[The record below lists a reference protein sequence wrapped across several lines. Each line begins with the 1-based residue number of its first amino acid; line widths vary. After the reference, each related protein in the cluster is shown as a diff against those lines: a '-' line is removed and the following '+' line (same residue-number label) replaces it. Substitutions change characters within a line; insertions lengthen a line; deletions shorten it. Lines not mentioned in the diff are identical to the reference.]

1 MAEDRKEF
9 LETNAMIAKPVKAQ
23 QTQSSSSTSV
33 HDRFSRIDQWLLEKF
48 HHSVGRPPIRLMLG
62 DGVQVSPADVLPIAK
77 ILIRD
82 RRTLLN
88 LILDPEVAFGEAYS
102 EGRITVEG
110 DLIAALEAVYQSM
123 PDLESTNW
131 YARIVSRCMGYV
143 QRNSLRG
150 ARNNIHGHYDLNNDF
165 FRLWLDPLLV
175 YSCAYF
181 PPGSMGLDE
190 AQVAKMDYIC
200 RKLNLQPGERVV
212 DIGSG
217 WGALALH
224 MAKHYGVTA
233 RGFSIS
239 HEQVR
244 WARRRA
250 QEMDLSHRVEFIE
263 DDYRN
268 LSGKCD
274 ALVSVGMLEHVGPEH
289 YADMGRVIHLSLDN
303 AGRGLLQFIG
313 RNRQRPFSN
322 WSRKRIFPGAYAPT
336 LRQVMDIFEPWELS
350 ILDVEN
356 LRHHYTRTLE
366 HWLGRFEDSAGGVAA
381 MFGPEFVRTWQLYL
395 AGAIAGFRVG
405 TLQLFQIVF
414 ARTACQRIPSTRAHL
429 YVEGR
434 PEERK
439 ESNGNDA
446 ALAHVGLVE
455 G

>member
-1 MAEDRKEF
+1 MPV
-9 LETNAMIAKPVKAQ
+9 NVKPVKAQ
-23 QTQSSSSTSV
+23 QPMQGNLSNSV
-33 HDRFSRIDQWLLEKF
+33 QDRFSRIDQWLLQRI
-48 HHSVGRPPIRLMLG
+48 HSSVGRPPIRLMFEN
-62 DGVQVSPADVLPIAK
+62 GVEVSATGALPVATIV
-77 ILIRD
+77 IRGRGTLFDLIRD
-82 RRTLLN
+82 
-88 LILDPEVAFGEAYS
+88 PEVGFGEAYS

-110 DLIAALEAVYQSM
+110 NLVAALEAVYRSM
-123 PDLESTNW
+123 SDLDYQNW
-131 YARIVSRCMGYV
+131 CTGIVSRCMGYV

-150 ARNNIHGHYDLNNDF
+150 ARRNIHRHYDLNNDF
-165 FRLWLDPLLV
+165 FRLWLDPQLV

-181 PPGSMGLDE
+181 PSASMSLDE

-212 DIGSG
+212 DVGSG

-224 MAKHYGVTA
+224 MAKHYGVTV

-239 HEQVR
+239 HEQVC

-268 LSGKCD
+268 ISGKCD
-274 ALVSVGMLEHVGPEH
+274 ALVSVGMLEHVGLEH
-289 YADMGRVIHLSLDN
+289 YAEMGRVIHRSLDH
-303 AGRGLLQFIG
+303 AGRGLLQSIG
-313 RNRQRPFSN
+313 RNRSRPFSN
-322 WSRKRIFPGAYAPT
+322 WTRKRIFPGTYAPT

-356 LRHHYTRTLE
+356 LRPHYARTLE
-366 HWLGRFEDSAGGVAA
+366 HWLERFEDSAGEVTA
-381 MFGPEFVRTWQLYL
+381 MFGPEFVRTWRLYL

-429 YVEGR
+429 YVEGH
-434 PEERK
+434 PEGQEA
-439 ESNGNDA
+439 SNDSDSP
-446 ALAHVGLVE
+446 LTHVGLAE

>member
-1 MAEDRKEF
+1 MILKPIKGRQLKEGKF
-9 LETNAMIAKPVKAQ
+9 
-23 QTQSSSSTSV
+23 STSV
-33 HDRFSRIDQWLLEKF
+33 QHGFSRIDQWLLQKI
-48 HHSVGRPPIRLMLG
+48 HNSVGRPPIRLTLG
-62 DGVQVSPADVLPIAK
+62 NGVEVSPADALPVAK
-77 ILIRD
+77 IVVRD

-88 LILDPEVAFGEAYS
+88 LILDPEVGFGEAYS
-102 EGRITVEG
+102 DGRITVEG
-110 DLIAALEAVYQSM
+110 DLIAALEAVYLSM
-123 PDLESTNW
+123 SELDHQNW
-131 YARIVSRCMGYV
+131 YTRIVSRCLGYV

-150 ARNNIHGHYDLNNDF
+150 ARNNIHRHYDLNNDF

-181 PPGSMGLDE
+181 PSASMSLDE

-212 DIGSG
+212 DVGSG

-224 MAKHYGVTA
+224 MAKHYGVSV

-239 HEQVR
+239 HEQVC

-250 QEMDLSHRVEFIE
+250 QEMDLTHRVEFIE

-268 LSGKCD
+268 ISGKCD

-289 YADMGRVIHLSLDN
+289 YAEMGRVIHRSLDH
-303 AGRGLLQFIG
+303 AGRGLIQSVG
-313 RNRQRPFSN
+313 RNRPRPFSN
-322 WSRKRIFPGAYAPT
+322 WTRKRIFSGAYAPT

-356 LRHHYTRTLE
+356 LRPHYARTLE
-366 HWLGRFEDSAGGVAA
+366 HWLERFEDSAGEVTA
-381 MFGPEFVRTWQLYL
+381 MFGPEFVRAWRLYL

-414 ARTACQRIPSTRAHL
+414 ARTSCQRIPSTRANL
-429 YVEGR
+429 YVEGH
-434 PEERK
+434 PEGREA
-439 ESNGNDA
+439 SNDSDSPLTHAG
-446 ALAHVGLVE
+446 LAKG
-455 G
+455 

>member
-1 MAEDRKEF
+1 MPV
-9 LETNAMIAKPVKAQ
+9 NVKPVKAQ
-23 QTQSSSSTSV
+23 QPMQGNLSNSV
-33 HDRFSRIDQWLLEKF
+33 QDRFSRIDQWLLQRI
-48 HHSVGRPPIRLMLG
+48 HSSVGRPPIRLMFEN
-62 DGVQVSPADVLPIAK
+62 GVEVSATGALPVATIV
-77 ILIRD
+77 IRD
-82 RRTLLN
+82 RGTLFDLFR
-88 LILDPEVAFGEAYS
+88 DPEVGFGEAYS

-110 DLIAALEAVYQSM
+110 NLVAALEAVYRSM
-123 PDLESTNW
+123 SDLDYQNW
-131 YARIVSRCMGYV
+131 CTGIVSRCMGYV

-150 ARNNIHGHYDLNNDF
+150 ARRNIHRHYDLNNDF

-181 PPGSMGLDE
+181 PSASMSLDE

-212 DIGSG
+212 DVGSG

-224 MAKHYGVTA
+224 MAKHYGVTV

-268 LSGKCD
+268 ISGKCD

-289 YADMGRVIHLSLDN
+289 YAEMGRVIHRSLDH
-303 AGRGLLQFIG
+303 AGRGLLQSIG
-313 RNRQRPFSN
+313 RNRPRPFNN
-322 WSRKRIFPGAYAPT
+322 WTRKRIFPGTYAPT

-356 LRHHYTRTLE
+356 LRPHYARALE
-366 HWLGRFEDSAGGVAA
+366 HWLERFEDSAGEVTA
-381 MFGPEFVRTWQLYL
+381 MFGPEFVRTWRLYL

-434 PEERK
+434 PEGQEA
-439 ESNGNDA
+439 SNDSDSP
-446 ALAHVGLVE
+446 LTHVGLAE